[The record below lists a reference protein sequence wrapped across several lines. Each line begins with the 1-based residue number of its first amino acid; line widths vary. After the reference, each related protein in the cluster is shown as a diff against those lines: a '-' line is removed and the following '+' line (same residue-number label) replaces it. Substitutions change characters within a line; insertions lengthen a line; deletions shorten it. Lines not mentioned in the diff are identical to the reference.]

1 MHLHRHHLKLALS
14 ESADS
19 GGPYEASVITSLQCA
34 IKVLG
39 VASTSYEVLV
49 SPAPIDDPCSGAEVL
64 RQGIL
69 VERLPEFTHL
79 VSEAAV
85 RVHRARQRSRLTTA
99 PHSSSQRTRS
109 SHAVGATHGSTSK
122 RRSRNSKPLARRHK
136 SGCALTVSRVASWC
150 VPCSAI
156 PAKIRAQPHPGHT
169 VGAVCA
175 GSRRMCRTLSLRSLS
190 RCRGVWV

>member
-34 IKVLG
+34 IKVLA

-49 SPAPIDDPCSGAEVL
+49 SPATIDDPCSGAEAL

-85 RVHRARQRSRLTTA
+85 RVHRARQRSYADDHAASPALNVHDHHTLSAQPTDRRRSGGRA
-99 PHSSSQRTRS
+99 TRS
-109 SHAVGATHGSTSK
+109 
-122 RRSRNSKPLARRHK
+122 R
-136 SGCALTVSRVASWC
+136 
-150 VPCSAI
+150 
-156 PAKIRAQPHPGHT
+156 
-169 VGAVCA
+169 
-175 GSRRMCRTLSLRSLS
+175 
-190 RCRGVWV
+190 